1 MALFRLYSRKKFVPQ
16 AMELNQIIE
25 VIIDRIFRQFIF
37 DLVQFRL
44 FVVINIVKK
53 GKWTKETKIMITIN
67 IACLKKIM

>member
-1 MALFRLYSRKKFVPQ
+1 MSQ
-16 AMELNQIIE
+16 AMELNQIVE

-37 DLVQFRL
+37 DLGQFRL

-67 IACLKKIM
+67 IACFKKFM